1 MRIEIVIYLPND
13 VLYETNLLK
22 TQNALEIGE
31 NNVNLKGQIKMKN
44 SNDLEIVSIS
54 YLRTIWK

>member
-1 MRIEIVIYLPND
+1 MRIELLIYLPND

-31 NNVNLKGQIKMKN
+31 NNVNLKGQIQLKN

-54 YLRTIWK
+54 YLRTI